1 MKTLVLPVLKVNS
14 YSKENAR
21 QPALFHW
28 LVEDVQTYVQV
39 DFSLNLELTTVW
51 SVTIGAKLAK
61 VQLIDVLHVSLVSPI
76 TELVYKLAQPILL
89 M

>member
-1 MKTLVLPVLKVNS
+1 MKTLVLPVLKVSS

-39 DFSLNLELTTVW
+39 DFSLNLELTT
-51 SVTIGAKLAK
+51 A
-61 VQLIDVLHVSLVSPI
+61 
-76 TELVYKLAQPILL
+76 
-89 M
+89 